1 MRVVVASP
9 AFHAI
14 GTYLPRFLPEADVAF
29 ADAASLLRLVED
41 ADVLVPSMARVDEAL
56 LRRAR
61 RVRLIHQWGAG
72 LEGVD
77 LEAATRLGIPVANV
91 PTAGTANAESVAEW
105 CVMAALVLAR
115 RLDEARAV
123 ARAASPWGGP
133 AGLALT
139 GRTAGIVG
147 FGGIG
152 TVLAPR
158 LRALGMRLRA
168 VKRSP
173 DPKLA
178 ERFGLE
184 WLGSMDQ
191 LMQLLAESDF
201 VFLALPVTPD
211 TRGLIGRRELAAMRP
226 GAFLINPAR
235 GSLIDE
241 AALLAALDG
250 GHLGGAA
257 VDVYATEPPPPDHPL
272 LRHPRVIATP
282 HIAGV
287 TDASYTDIARHVA
300 ANIRRVQAGRLPV
313 PCANPEVRPRWLDGR

>member
-9 AFHAI
+9 AFYAI
-14 GTYLPRFLPEADVAF
+14 GTYLPKFLPEADVAF
-29 ADAASLLRLVED
+29 ADASSLPQLVEE
-41 ADVLVPSMARVDEAL
+41 ADVLIPSMARVDEAL

-77 LEAATRLGIPVANV
+77 LHAATRMGIPVANV

-115 RLDEARAV
+115 RLDEAKAV
-123 ARAASPWGGP
+123 ARAASPWGTP
-133 AGLALT
+133 AGSSLM

-147 FGGIG
+147 LGGIG
-152 TVLAPR
+152 TALAPR

-173 DPKLA
+173 DPQLA
-178 ERFGLE
+178 GRLGLE
-184 WLGSMDQ
+184 YLGSMGQ
-191 LMQLLAESDF
+191 LPELLAESDF
-201 VFLALPVTPD
+201 VFLTLPATPE
-211 TRGLIGRRELAAMRP
+211 TRGLIGRSELAAMRP
-226 GAFLINPAR
+226 GSFLINPAR
-235 GSLIDE
+235 GALIDE
-241 AALLAALDG
+241 EALLAALDS

-257 VDVYATEPPPPDHPL
+257 LDVYATEPPPPDHPL
-272 LRHPRVIATP
+272 LLHPKVLATP

-300 ANIRRVQAGRLPV
+300 ANIRRVQAGELPV
-313 PCANPEVRPRWLDGR
+313 PCANPDVRPRRFEGE